1 MDQRLAG
8 ADIRREF
15 SRFSAA
21 GAVGF
26 AVDATLFFLLNGWY
40 YWSIAA
46 ARMVSA
52 SSAIVTT
59 WALNR
64 RFTFA
69 ARRSRGLTA
78 ELARY
83 TLVQTAGLLVNLG
96 AFALAIWLVPSLR
109 AAPIIALGLG
119 AAAALLFNFAAAR
132 TLAFVRRPVPPPG
145 RPTD

>member
-1 MDQRLAG
+1 MDRRLPG
-8 ADIRREF
+8 ADIGREF
-15 SRFSAA
+15 SWFAAA

-26 AVDATLFFLLNGWY
+26 AVDAALFLLLNSWY
-40 YWSIAA
+40 YWSITA
-46 ARMVSA
+46 ARTLSA
-52 SSAIVTT
+52 SCAIITT

-69 ARRSRGLTA
+69 ARRSRGLSA

-83 TLVQTAGLLVNLG
+83 ALVQTAGLLVNLG

-109 AAPIIALGLG
+109 AAPIIALSLG

-132 TLAFVRRPVPPPG
+132 TLAFVRCP
-145 RPTD
+145 